1 MTSAG
6 VDARIVAERVAEVVN
21 RKLAEVRKRI
31 ERLESRMTKLELDVT
46 GLRSQTIESIVRSVL
61 TIKIEDIASAIAVK
75 VASEFRE
82 PLRKIVDSTEGLREA
97 VKRLDAVVGELEG
110 LRKLPELVVA
120 TVKSSVPEQ
129 LTAEKVGEV
138 VRGAVE
144 PVEKRVEE
152 LTGRINELMK
162 LVAIAIN
169 RTDGVA
175 EQLKEL
181 IAEFSEI
188 KKSVAE
194 LQESVRYVSEVSKLL
209 EERLRS
215 RSSEE
220 EEEEEGEEE

>member
-1 MTSAG
+1 VTSAG

>member
-82 PLRKIVDSTEGLREA
+82 PLREIVDSTEGLREA

-120 TVKSSVPEQ
+120 AVKSSVPEQ